1 MTARARP
8 TAVRSALPLLALAA
22 AVLASLA
29 LGARATSPATVL
41 QVLLA
46 SDGSAEAVVV
56 RQLRV
61 PRTAVGLLV
70 GAALGAAGALV
81 QGLTRN
87 PLAEP
92 GLLGVNAG
100 AALGVVLAMWLLG
113 IGSLVGW
120 VWFAL
125 VGAAAAAV
133 LVHVLG
139 ASGRAAASPARLV
152 LAGVATTA
160 LLSSLT
166 SAVVLADRGT
176 LDAYRFW
183 VVGSLAGRDADLARQ
198 VAPFVVSGLVLAL
211 LAARALD
218 AMALGDDAAAALG
231 LRVGPVRAAASAAVV
246 LLAGSATA
254 AAGPLVFVGLV
265 VPHLVRRWTGPLH
278 RRLVPASMVT
288 GAVVVLV
295 ADVVGRLAAPPG
307 EVPVGVVVAAL
318 GGPVLVLVVRRG
330 RLVGR

>member
-231 LRVGPVRAAASAAVV
+231 LRVGPVRAAAGAAVV